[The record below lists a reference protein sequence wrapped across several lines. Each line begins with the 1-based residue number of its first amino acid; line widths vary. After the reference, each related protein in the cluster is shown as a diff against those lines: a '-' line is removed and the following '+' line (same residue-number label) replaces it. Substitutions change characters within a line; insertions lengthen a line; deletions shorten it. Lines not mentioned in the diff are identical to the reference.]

1 MKRSSKTPREPV
13 IVAKTAT
20 WHITLDRETRDYCA
34 IHEVGGLLGIVQ
46 WQLEA
51 TRLCEQYES
60 QLAQQEANHV

>member
-46 WQLEA
+46 WQFE
-51 TRLCEQYES
+51 
-60 QLAQQEANHV
+60 QEANHV